1 MEAFAAA
8 DRADALA
15 AEDLELMGEAAWW
28 AAKSDEAAD
37 ALERAFARY
46 VEAGRS
52 IEAAGVA
59 LHLAYQAF
67 RRLAPS
73 VGGGWVARAEQLLEG
88 VPASPMHAWLNL
100 FYAIAALLGNNAVE
114 GLALAD
120 RAIAVARERGN
131 FDVLFMAT
139 SLKGYA
145 QLHQGNMEDGLRLID
160 EAAAAA
166 TSGQLDLRISSDIYC
181 NTIAACRNI
190 GDGPEGSSGGR
201 SSSGTGGWTR
211 SHADTSRSRRT
222 FGPGCETTGT
232 GHWTPGRA
240 R

>member
-88 VPASPMHAWLNL
+88 VPASPMHAWLHL

-120 RAIAVARERGN
+120 RAIAVAREP
-131 FDVLFMAT
+131 VSSAT
-139 SLKGYA
+139 GVP
-145 QLHQGNMEDGLRLID
+145 
-160 EAAAAA
+160 AA
-166 TSGQLDLRISSDIYC
+166 TALVFGIFDGSTLSST
-181 NTIAACRNI
+181 NKSPTR
-190 GDGPEGSSGGR
+190 
-201 SSSGTGGWTR
+201 GT
-211 SHADTSRSRRT
+211 SK
-222 FGPGCETTGT
+222 
-232 GHWTPGRA
+232 
-240 R
+240 